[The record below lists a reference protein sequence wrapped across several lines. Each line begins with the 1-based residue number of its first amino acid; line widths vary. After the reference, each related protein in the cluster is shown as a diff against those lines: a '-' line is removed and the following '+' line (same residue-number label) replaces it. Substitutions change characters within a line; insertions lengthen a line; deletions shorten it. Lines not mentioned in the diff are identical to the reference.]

1 MRSRRKSRV
10 GVVMVTLSSI
20 FLVITVVVMISGFRY
35 EDQVRYR
42 EDDFEIGS
50 ERMEL
55 AVHNELVGIIQYS
68 IDSEDTMRI
77 SMDVTA
83 PSGSSIHENYGRVP
97 LTGQATMDA
106 RGEHIIIIDLETSG
120 ADLNDLEIEIRTT
133 TGSVLITCCGVITTG
148 TLAFFLL
155 VFGAVITFI
164 GAKEERR

>member
-1 MRSRRKSRV
+1 MRGWKKSRI
-10 GVVMVTLSSI
+10 GMVMVTLSSI
-20 FLVITVVVMISGFRY
+20 FLVVTVVVMISGFRF

-42 EDDFEIGS
+42 ENDFQTDSG
-50 ERMEL
+50 RMEL
-55 AVHNELVGIIQYS
+55 IIDNDFVGIIQYT

-120 ADLNDLEIEIRTT
+120 ADLNDLKIEIRTT
-133 TGSVLITCCGVITTG
+133 TGSVLITCCGVFTTG
-148 TLAFFLL
+148 TFSFFLL
-155 VFGAVITFI
+155 VFGAVITFM
-164 GAKEERR
+164 GAKEEKR